1 MTVVCIY
8 CEKEGLRTVRG
19 VKAPLKER
27 PGTLGICARHLPQM
41 QREVETS
48 WEELRKEIGRR
59 VSQDLGKRRFPR
71 LAVSL
76 PVVGR
81 AWQFGEGDVPGVI
94 RDIGA
99 GGVMVEFA
107 ARALPGSLLHL
118 SLETRQGA
126 LGLNGTVV
134 WSTAGGQGVLHG
146 LTFREP
152 KDLRFVLDLFLDEHI
167 GRRRVRTRVLVI
179 EDEVAVREGIAAL
192 LVLEGY
198 EVLGA
203 EGGELGLQLASAE
216 RPHAIFLD
224 VGLPDLDG
232 YEVCRRLHQNPAT
245 RGIPVVMVTG
255 SGDPALN
262 RRAYAAG
269 AKACVPKPFR
279 SEALIATLEAALA
292 GKRRQRAPRTT
303 RSPDPER

>member
-1 MTVVCIY
+1 LTVVCIY
-8 CEKEGLRTVRG
+8 CEKERLRTVNG
-19 VKAPLKER
+19 VKAPREER
-27 PGTLGICARHLPQM
+27 PGTPGICARHLPQM
-41 QREVETS
+41 QRELEDS
-48 WEELRKEIGRR
+48 WEEFRAEIGRR
-59 VSQDLGKRRFPR
+59 VSQNLGKRRFPR
-71 LAVSL
+71 LAISL

-81 AWQFGEGDVPGVI
+81 TWQFGESEVPGVI

-107 ARALPGSLLHL
+107 ARALPGSLLNL
-118 SLETRQGA
+118 RLETRQGT

-134 WSTAGGQGVLHG
+134 WSTAGGEGVLHG

-152 KDLRFVLDLFLDEHI
+152 KDLRFVLDLFLDEHL
-167 GRRRVRTRVLVI
+167 GKRRVRTRVLVI
-179 EDEVAVREGIAAL
+179 EDETAVREGIVAL
-192 LVLEGY
+192 LTLEGY
-198 EVLGA
+198 EVVGA
-203 EGGELGLQLASAE
+203 EGGERGLQLANAE
-216 RPHAIFLD
+216 RPHAILLD

-255 SGDPALN
+255 SEDPALN

-279 SEALIATLEAALA
+279 GEALIATLEAALA
-292 GKRRQRAPRTT
+292 GKRRRRAPRST
-303 RSPDPER
+303 RSPDPEQ